1 MKAILYLMMAAIL
14 WGVNF
19 HLAKNML
26 NEVHFIEAGFWRYI
40 LGVSPLFFL
49 AYKELPPW
57 HVVLANL
64 KGIALV
70 GVICLFGF
78 NALFFTGMKYSPA
91 INGALIISISPI
103 LTLLFSNRILKT
115 PLEKKHIVG
124 VIISIIGVFYLILKG
139 NLLGFSEV
147 DFSIGDVLLL
157 MASILFALQNV
168 WIKKYG
174 SAISNINFTFLTNLL
189 CCLSFVIILPFIGT
203 GSPMTYSIS
212 FWFSALGIGFFGTAI
227 AYYFWNEGIKLSS
240 ANQAG
245 IMLNV
250 VPLSAAI
257 VTVILGEQLY
267 MYHLISGLLIIL
279 GVLVIRRQWDYS
291 FFNSKVIKRGN

>member
-1 MKAILYLMMAAIL
+1 MRAILYLMIAAIL

-19 HLAKNML
+19 HFAKGML
-26 NEVHFIEAGFWRYI
+26 HEVRFIEAGFWRYI
-40 LGVSPLFFL
+40 LGVVPLFVL
-49 AYKELPPW
+49 AYQELPSW
-57 HVVLANL
+57 QTVKDNL
-64 KGIALV
+64 KGIILV

-78 NALFFTGMKYSPA
+78 NILFFTGMKYSPA
-91 INGALIISISPI
+91 INGALIISISPM

-115 PLEKKHIVG
+115 PLEKKHILG
-124 VIISIIGVFYLILKG
+124 VIISIFGVLYLILKG
-139 NLLGFSEV
+139 NLLDFSQV
-147 DFSIGDVLLL
+147 DFSQGDILLF

-189 CCLSFVIILPFIGT
+189 CWLCFILILPFAGME
-203 GSPMTYSIS
+203 SPSTYSSS
-212 FWFSALGIGFFGTAI
+212 FWFSALGIGFFGTAV

-267 MYHLISGLLIIL
+267 AYHFISGLFIIL
-279 GVLVIRRQWDYS
+279 GVIIVRR
-291 FFNSKVIKRGN
+291 